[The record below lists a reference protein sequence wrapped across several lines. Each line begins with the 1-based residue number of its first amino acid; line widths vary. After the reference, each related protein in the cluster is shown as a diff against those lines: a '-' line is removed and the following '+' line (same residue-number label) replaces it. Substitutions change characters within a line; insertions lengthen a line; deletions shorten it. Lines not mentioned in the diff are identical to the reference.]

1 MMDKL
6 IYAIGG
12 ILLAII
18 GVLSAVIT
26 GKNRK
31 IDKLK
36 ETNDALDKQD
46 KIHKANREAMDEVRK
61 KQESVDTSGDIDTVI
76 ARWNGVQDGSSNG
89 DDT

>member
-1 MMDKL
+1 MSTI

-18 GVLSAVIT
+18 GVLSAVIS

-31 IDKLK
+31 ISKL
-36 ETNDALDKQD
+36 EQTNDTLDKQD
-46 KIHKANREAMDEVRK
+46 RIHKANREAMDEVK
-61 KQESVDTSGDIDTVI
+61 AKTDKIDTGGDIDDVI
-76 ARWNGVQDGSSNG
+76 AHWNGMQDGKSDG

>member
-1 MMDKL
+1 MDKL

-18 GVLSAVIT
+18 GALSAVIS

-31 IDKLK
+31 ISKL
-36 ETNDALDKQD
+36 EQTNEVLDKQD

-76 ARWNGVQDGSSNG
+76 AHWNGVQDGKSDSKH
-89 DDT
+89 T

>member
-1 MMDKL
+1 MSTV

-18 GVLSAVIT
+18 GVLSAVIS

-31 IDKLK
+31 ISKL
-36 ETNDALDKQD
+36 EQTNDILDKQTRID
-46 KIHKANREAMDEVRK
+46 KANREAMDEVK
-61 KQESVDTSGDIDTVI
+61 AKTESIDTSGDIDDII
-76 ARWNGVQDGSSNG
+76 ARWNGVQDGGSER

>member
-46 KIHKANREAMDEVRK
+46 KIHKANREAMDEVK
-61 KQESVDTSGDIDTVI
+61 AKTDKINTGGDINDVI
-76 ARWNGVQDGSSNG
+76 ARWNGVQDGSSDG